1 MIPELENSER
11 HIVSK
16 LDQKQRLSDYVGG
29 LFNLIP
35 SRKGMKKAIDK
46 GWVRVNGKPA
56 STGDFISGG
65 ETIELTVSEEKK
77 RPEIDLNLEII
88 FEDDFLA
95 IINKPAGIEVSGN
108 RKWTVENAL
117 KRNLKPSSQP
127 DALTYPEAIH
137 RLDYPTTGALL
148 IGKTRKAVSELNRMF
163 AEKEIRKTYLAVT
176 IGEMDA
182 EGVVDSPIDG
192 KESVSRFKVLNSVF
206 SERFGKLN
214 LLELN
219 LETGRRH
226 QLRKHLSSIGIPIL
240 GDKDYGIEGKVL
252 KGKGLYLH
260 SKSLHFSHPFIDEQ
274 LAVNSPIPKKFL
286 KLFPEF

>member
-1 MIPELENSER
+1 MIPELKNSER
-11 HIVSK
+11 HIVPK

-56 STGDFISGG
+56 STGDFLSGG
-65 ETIELTVSEEKK
+65 ETIELTVSEEKT
-77 RPEIDLNLEII
+77 RPEIDLDLEVI

-108 RKWTVENAL
+108 RKWTIENAL

-163 AEKEIRKTYLAVT
+163 AGKEIRKTYLAVT

-182 EGVVDSPIDG
+182 EGVVTSPIDG
-192 KESVSRFKVLNSVF
+192 KESVSRFKVLNSAF

-219 LETGRRH
+219 PVTGRRH
-226 QLRKHLSSIGIPIL
+226 QLRKHLSSIGNPIL
-240 GDKDYGIEGKVL
+240 GDNDYGIDGMIL

-260 SKSLHFSHPFIDEQ
+260 SWSLHFKHPFTDEQ
-274 LAVNSPIPKKFL
+274 LAVDAPIPKKFL
-286 KLFPEF
+286 KLFSEF

>member
-1 MIPELENSER
+1 M
-11 HIVSK
+11 
-16 LDQKQRLSDYVGG
+16 
-29 LFNLIP
+29 IP
-35 SRKGMKKAIDK
+35 SRKGMKKALDK
-46 GWVRVNGKPA
+46 GWVRINGKSA
-56 STGDFISGG
+56 STGDFLSGG
-65 ETIELTVSEEKK
+65 ETIELTVSEEKT
-77 RPEIDLNLEII
+77 RPEIDLDLEVI

-108 RKWTVENAL
+108 RKWTIENAL

-148 IGKTRKAVSELNRMF
+148 IGKTRKSVSELNRMF
-163 AEKEIRKTYLAVT
+163 AEKDIRKTYLAVS
-176 IGEMDA
+176 IGEMEA

-192 KESVSRFKVLNSVF
+192 KESVSRFKVLNSVL
-206 SERFGKLN
+206 SERFRKLN

-226 QLRKHLSSIGIPIL
+226 QLRKHLSSIGNPIL
-240 GDKDYGIEGKVL
+240 GDRDYGIDGMIL

-260 SKSLHFSHPFIDEQ
+260 SRSLHFKHPFTDEQ
-274 LAVNSPIPKKFL
+274 LAVDAPIPKKFP
-286 KLFPEF
+286 KLFP